1 MDVKDLLTEKKVVGT
16 RETLRMVEK
25 HQCKA
30 VFVAKDANPDVLLSL
45 ISVCREKGI
54 PVIEVETMQY
64 LGECCGIK
72 VAAAS
77 AGII

>member
-1 MDVKDLLTEKKVVGT
+1 MEAKELLTAKKVVVT

-30 VFVAKDANPDVLLSL
+30 VFVAKDANPEILRPLVSA
-45 ISVCREKGI
+45 CEKNG
-54 PVIEVETMQY
+54 IEVITVENMQY

-77 AGII
+77 AGLL

>member
-1 MDVKDLLTEKKVVGT
+1 MDAKELLTAKKVVGT

-30 VFVAKDANPDVLLSL
+30 VFIAKDANPEVLKPL
-45 ISVCREKGI
+45 VAACEKNGI
-54 PVIEVETMQY
+54 QVVTVENMQF

-77 AGII
+77 AGML

>member
-1 MDVKDLLTEKKVVGT
+1 MEATVLLTAKKVVGT

-30 VFVAKDANPDVLLSL
+30 VFVAKDANPEVLQPL
-45 ISVCREKGI
+45 IVACEKNG
-54 PVIEVETMQY
+54 IEVFTVDNMKF

-77 AGII
+77 AGML

>member
-1 MDVKDLLTEKKVVGT
+1 MDVKDLLAAKKVVGT

-30 VFVAKDANPDVLLSL
+30 VFLAKDANPGVLAPL
-45 ISVCREKGI
+45 VAACEKDGI
-54 PVIEVETMQY
+54 EVIEVESMQY

-77 AGII
+77 AGIM

>member
-1 MDVKDLLTEKKVVGT
+1 MDAKELLTAKKVVGT

-30 VFVAKDANPDVLLSL
+30 VFIAKDANPDVLQPL
-45 ISVCREKGI
+45 VAACKKNG
-54 PVIEVETMQY
+54 IEVFTVDNMQF

-77 AGII
+77 AGIL

>member
-1 MDVKDLLTEKKVVGT
+1 MEAKELLTAKKVVGT

-30 VFVAKDANPDVLLSL
+30 VFVAKDANPEILRPLVSA
-45 ISVCREKGI
+45 CEKNG
-54 PVIEVETMQY
+54 IEVITVENMQY

-77 AGII
+77 AGLL